1 MRTVNDPYGGYSP
14 LVDKMIGNAYEVV
27 KHVAMNLVYV
37 RHVSA
42 NLEQVYTVATNIE
55 AVLKNA
61 SVSDQIIIVAGL
73 QEQVKELGDN
83 AQALI
88 DIGANLTALLHLNAN
103 VTPLLDLEA
112 HADAL
117 VDLHS
122 HQADYL
128 SVAAKLPEL
137 TEIMDKVDAL
147 QTQKLVT
154 GTAAAV
160 SASTN
165 IAMGTPATTVKAVSV
180 KITGLDGTVYFPGT
194 ASFGSTLSGSN
205 LIVTTSADAP
215 ANLVGGAIEALISY
229 TPAA

>member
-1 MRTVNDPYGGYSP
+1 MALHAKLSVLQTVYD
-14 LVDKMIGNAYEVV
+14 
-27 KHVAMNLVYV
+27 NL
-37 RHVSA
+37 
-42 NLEQVYTVATNIE
+42 
-55 AVLKNA
+55 A
-61 SVSDQIIIVAGL
+61 SVTLVGNNIDSVNAVA
-73 QEQVKELGDN
+73 
-83 AQALI
+83 A
-88 DIGANLTALLHLNAN
+88 
-103 VTPLLDLEA
+103 
-112 HADAL
+112 AL
-117 VDLHS
+117 VDIETVKNSLDDIS
-122 HQADYL
+122 A
-128 SVAAKLPEL
+128 VAAKLPEL